1 MQLGSGSSTIIA
13 EAPALNP
20 ASAADVLTS
29 SGAWDLQVVKGQV
42 WCFQQPQN
50 LAGSNVH
57 TNVRMTAVKLRSG
70 GLMIY
75 APIAATK

>member
-1 MQLGSGSSTIIA
+1 MPTAQSYH
-13 EAPALNP
+13 
-20 ASAADVLTS
+20 
-29 SGAWDLQVVKGQV
+29 LQVVKGQI

-70 GLMIY
+70 GLLIY
-75 APIAATK
+75 APIAATRCALVFHLQFRAPQPWLLFL